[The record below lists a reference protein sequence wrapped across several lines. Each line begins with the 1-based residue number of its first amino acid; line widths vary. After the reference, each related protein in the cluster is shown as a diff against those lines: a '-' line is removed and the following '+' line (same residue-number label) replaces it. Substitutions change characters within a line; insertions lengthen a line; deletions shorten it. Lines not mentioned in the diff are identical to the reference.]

1 MLTTYEVVELPE
13 GAANVITV
21 DADGF
26 PVTGV
31 LIGGQPTTVG
41 WDFLAENTDGF
52 TNTVYDNAVTM
63 HAKNGATDGENY
75 TLVLD
80 NSAAPAASKTVQI
93 AIELENNT
101 GAAFYG
107 IDGKIPDG
115 GRFYLIA
122 SLNPAAGAGQPAV
135 FLKDHVTTAN
145 LTIQSLQ
152 NAYVTIPDLRV
163 VEMQLGLSVELTWQ
177 AGLVFDVT
185 IQ

>member
-1 MLTTYEVVELPE
+1 MNAKTD
-13 GAANVITV
+13 N
-21 DADGF
+21 
-26 PVTGV
+26 TG
-31 LIGGQPTTVG
+31 
-41 WDFLAENTDGF
+41 
-52 TNTVYDNAVTM
+52 
-63 HAKNGATDGENY
+63 GENY

-80 NSAAPAASKTVQI
+80 NSTAPDASKTVQI

-122 SLNPAAGAGQPAV
+122 SLDPAAGAGGQPAV

-177 AGLVFDVT
+177 AGLVFD
-185 IQ
+185 IDIN